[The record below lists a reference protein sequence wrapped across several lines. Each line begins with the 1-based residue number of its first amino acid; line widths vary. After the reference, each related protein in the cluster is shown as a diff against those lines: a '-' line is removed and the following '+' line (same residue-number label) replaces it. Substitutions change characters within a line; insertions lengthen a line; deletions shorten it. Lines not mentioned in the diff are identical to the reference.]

1 MLLAGIAAAVV
12 AVLLTVGG
20 EESAGPPVQL
30 GPTSLLRVD
39 PATNEVVAAVEA
51 GIPLVSFP
59 ALTAGDGAVW
69 LADQVG
75 HTVSR
80 FDAETA
86 TLTRTVAVPGSPRDI
101 AVGAGAVW
109 VVGTDQGEGTLT
121 KINPATGAI
130 QGTFDLPYSDPVAVT
145 VSGSSVWIAA
155 NDFDGN
161 AVVEIASTEPGRIAE
176 TIPFDTALLDIAGG
190 GGTVWATAGGTEAGT
205 VEAMVT
211 ATRIDAEA
219 GRRAATID
227 VGPGG
232 FTGVGSLATV
242 DGAGWVLAGDGVVRF
257 DTSTDTV
264 SATIPFTGNDLYA
277 IAADAAGVWV
287 GAGDQPGR
295 LLRIDPGTNALV
307 AELAELDKSTVLAVV
322 VDKGTV
328 WAY

>member
-1 MLLAGIAAAVV
+1 M
-12 AVLLTVGG
+12 
-20 EESAGPPVQL
+20 
-30 GPTSLLRVD
+30 
-39 PATNEVVAAVEA
+39 
-51 GIPLVSFP
+51 
-59 ALTAGDGAVW
+59 W

-130 QGTFDLPYSDPVAVT
+130 QGTFDLPYSDPVAVA

-219 GRRAATID
+219 GRRVATID

-232 FTGVGSLATV
+232 FTGTGSLATV
-242 DGAGWVLAGDGVVRF
+242 DGAGWVVAGDGVVRF

-264 SATIPFTGNDLYA
+264 SATIPFRNDLYA

-295 LLRIDPGTNALV
+295 LYRIDPSTNAFV
-307 AELAELDKSTVLAVV
+307 AELAELGKSTVLAVV
-322 VDKGTV
+322 VDNGTV